1 MASEFEVP
9 GKRPARRPVNLS
21 RATLAL
27 VSAAALVPVVA
38 WAQSASQDINLTASV
53 TPFCT
58 FTSAAPVISN
68 ATNITVVSAASP
80 TSAVQI
86 TTPTTATGLA
96 QGASFLY
103 EIGALCNA
111 ASTATITS
119 LGGGLKDSTPEP
131 IASGTFKNRLDY
143 TATVQWGLSS
153 QFTTNGT
160 ANASATSSQSGPRN
174 GPVAVSVAFA
184 PDNSAPVVA
193 GDYADTLRITLA
205 PQ

>member
-1 MASEFEVP
+1 MANAFKTPRIVP
-9 GKRPARRPVNLS
+9 

-27 VSAAALVPVVA
+27 LSAAVLVPVVA
-38 WAQSASQDINLTASV
+38 WAQSATQNIILNATV

-68 ATNITVVSAASP
+68 TTNITVVSAASP
-80 TSAVQI
+80 NSAVQI
-86 TTPTTATGLA
+86 STPTNASGLA

-111 ASTATITS
+111 ASTTTITS
-119 LGGGLKDSTPEP
+119 LGGGLKDSTPE
-131 IASGTFKNRLDY
+131 AVVSGVFKNRLDY

-160 ANASATSSQSGPRN
+160 VNISATSNQSGPRS

-193 GDYADTLRITLA
+193 GDYSDTLRITLA